1 MSGEKRQRQRE
12 GRREIKSLGASRE
25 KAPGGSEKRL
35 RLMAE
40 QGMVLLE
47 SKAGLADRAAPQ
59 ALEEMLGRRGGGCEG
74 GCPRVALTSPSPK
87 P

>member
-35 RLMAE
+35 RLLAE

-47 SKAGLADRAAPQ
+47 SKAGLAD
-59 ALEEMLGRRGGGCEG
+59 
-74 GCPRVALTSPSPK
+74 
-87 P
+87 

>member
-1 MSGEKRQRQRE
+1 MSSEKGQRQRE
-12 GRREIKSLGASRE
+12 GRREIKNPGASGE

-47 SKAGLADRAAPQ
+47 SKAGLADSTVPQ
-59 ALEEMLGRRGGGCEG
+59 ALEEILGRRGGGCESS
-74 GCPRVALTSPSPK
+74 CPRVALTSPSPK